1 MVLCEKVP
9 VVTTSALDSNSSY
22 PQPGVIACRMIGRK
36 IDATGR
42 EILTIDTELPWSIQ
56 SAAGQTHFELLREH
70 LVEF

>member
-1 MVLCEKVP
+1 VEKVP

-22 PQPGVIACRMIGRK
+22 PQPGVIACRILGRK

-42 EILTIDTELPWSIQ
+42 EILTIDTETAWSIQ
-56 SAAGQTHFELLREH
+56 SATGQTCFELLREH